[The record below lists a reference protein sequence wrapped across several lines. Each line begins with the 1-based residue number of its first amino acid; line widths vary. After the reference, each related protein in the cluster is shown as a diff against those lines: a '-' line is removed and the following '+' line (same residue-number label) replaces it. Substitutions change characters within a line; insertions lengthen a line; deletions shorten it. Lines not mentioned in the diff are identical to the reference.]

1 MSIYPP
7 GHTTKAFERRWGTRE
22 YNTPS
27 QAVMNDIFKRH
38 LAACLA
44 AITVDLYSVGADPAQ
59 EEGAL
64 DFLTEHMSENVF
76 VTATADSERERE
88 NDE

>member
-1 MSIYPP
+1 MNNYPDN
-7 GHTTKAFERRWGTRE
+7 HNDKEFDRRWGTRE

-38 LAACLA
+38 LSTCLA

-88 NDE
+88 GE